1 MIDTVTAVSG
11 SGPAYIFLLAE
22 ALAAAAQAEGLPR
35 AVAERLARA
44 TITGSGALLASDP
57 RAAAVLRESVTSP
70 GGTTQAALRVLMVED
85 GLKSL
90 MARAI
95 AAARKR
101 AKELGD

>member
-1 MIDTVTAVSG
+1 
-11 SGPAYIFLLAE
+11 
-22 ALAAAAQAEGLPR
+22 
-35 AVAERLARA
+35 
-44 TITGSGALLASDP
+44 
-57 RAAAVLRESVTSP
+57 LRESVTSP